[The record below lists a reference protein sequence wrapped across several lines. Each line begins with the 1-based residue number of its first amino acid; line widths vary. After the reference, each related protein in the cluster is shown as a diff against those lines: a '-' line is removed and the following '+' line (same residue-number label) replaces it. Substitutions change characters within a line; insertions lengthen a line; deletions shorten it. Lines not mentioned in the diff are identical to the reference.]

1 MCRKSAF
8 NLLLAAA
15 VVALAAGGCS
25 QKHRVFSGKDLTGW
39 TAYPANTLG
48 IWSVRNGV
56 IHCEGKPN
64 GYIRTE
70 QEYSNYHLHLEWR
83 WVETPTNSGV
93 LLHTTGP
100 DTVWPNAIEAQLMNS
115 NAGDIYLI
123 GQGVS
128 VAKFDMT
135 IATDEKNTVKRV
147 PKQLDSSENPAGEW
161 NAYDI
166 FCKNDSIKL
175 FVNGFLQNEVTRA
188 SKTTGSICLQ
198 SEGSPIEFRNIYLE
212 PLK

>member
-1 MCRKSAF
+1 MCRKSAL
-8 NLLLAAA
+8 NLLLAAV
-15 VVALAAGGCS
+15 VVALAVGGCG
-25 QKHRVFSGKDLTGW
+25 QKQRIFSGKDLTGW

-48 IWSVRNGV
+48 IWSIKNGV

-100 DTVWPNAIEAQLMNS
+100 DTVWPNSIEAQLMNG

-123 GQGVS
+123 GEGLS
-128 VAKFDMT
+128 VFKLDMT
-135 IATDEKNTVKRV
+135 IATDKDATVKRV
-147 PKQLDSSENPAGEW
+147 PKQMDTSENTAGEW
-161 NAYDI
+161 NTYDI
-166 FCKNDSIKL
+166 FCKNDSIRL
-175 FVNGFLQNEVTRA
+175 FVNGFLQNEVTKA
-188 SKTTGSICLQ
+188 SKTGGSICLQ
-198 SEGSPIEFRNIYLE
+198 SEGSPIEFKNIYLE

>member
-1 MCRKSAF
+1 MCRKSAL
-8 NLLLAAA
+8 NLLLAAV
-15 VVALAAGGCS
+15 VVALAVGGCS
-25 QKHRVFSGKDLTGW
+25 QKQRIFSGKDLTGW

-48 IWSVRNGV
+48 IWSIKNGV
-56 IHCEGKPN
+56 IRCAGKPN

-83 WVETPTNSGV
+83 WVDTPTNSGV

-100 DTVWPNAIEAQLMNS
+100 DAVWPNSIEAQLMNG

-128 VAKFDMT
+128 VAKLDMT
-135 IATDEKNTVKRV
+135 IATDKDATVKRV
-147 PKQLDSSENPAGEW
+147 PKQMDTSENTAGEW
-161 NAYDI
+161 NTYDI
-166 FCKNDSIKL
+166 FCKNDSIRL
-175 FVNGFLQNEVTRA
+175 FVNGFLQNEVTKA
-188 SKTTGSICLQ
+188 SKTGGSICLQ
-198 SEGSPIEFRNIYLE
+198 SEGSPIEFKNIYLE